1 MWEITIVGK
10 QEDIGYLE
18 LLKAEINETFGREV
32 LVAISCNNGYY
43 CSIATSN
50 RSFVHNLKYI
60 IVSTILKIAKNEY
73 YLENLRILGEDKD
86 LNKFILISLIHIGLE
101 EETHYVISHSKIPKE
116 IHIRSFVK
124 FKLSKLE
131 SVWATTI
138 IYIYKRLSGVES
150 SLVYLE
156 FLRFLVLNSEPK
168 NEVVFLINSDQS
180 VQLLDNENKI
190 LSDMPK
196 SDEIGVVVN
205 LILQAPKKL
214 IINCFDSLS
223 KKVADL
229 IMYIFDDRICMIL

>member
-1 MWEITIVGK
+1 M
-10 QEDIGYLE
+10 
-18 LLKAEINETFGREV
+18 
-32 LVAISCNNGYY
+32 
-43 CSIATSN
+43 
-50 RSFVHNLKYI
+50 
-60 IVSTILKIAKNEY
+60 
-73 YLENLRILGEDKD
+73 
-86 LNKFILISLIHIGLE
+86 
-101 EETHYVISHSKIPKE
+101 
-116 IHIRSFVK
+116 
-124 FKLSKLE
+124 
-131 SVWATTI
+131 
-138 IYIYKRLSGVES
+138 SGVES